1 MVTYAGGTPRFIPL
15 HPKGE
20 SHTANDWCIDF
31 DKLEE
36 MINPKEGFETTKN
49 SNWSK
54 FCSKTLMTT

>member
-36 MINPKEGFETTKN
+36 MINPKEGF
-49 SNWSK
+49 
-54 FCSKTLMTT
+54 